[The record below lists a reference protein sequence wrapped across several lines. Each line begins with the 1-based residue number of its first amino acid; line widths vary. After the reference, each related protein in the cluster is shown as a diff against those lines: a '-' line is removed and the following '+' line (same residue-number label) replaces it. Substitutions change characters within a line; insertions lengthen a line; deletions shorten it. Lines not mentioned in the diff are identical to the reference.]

1 MIAGELELRYALRSA
16 AFSKESQ
23 AWLVL
28 QYLTGDMHL
37 AFSLYVASLATQVHS
52 TAELAEEDK
61 HVVVGW

>member
-1 MIAGELELRYALRSA
+1 MIDCRGIGATLRLRSA

-37 AFSLYVASLATQVHS
+37 AFSLYVASLATQDRFIVRPS
-52 TAELAEEDK
+52 
-61 HVVVGW
+61 